1 MILLRLMTVWRC
13 PMFDSER
20 DKEIFPLCLDSAI
33 ISDVFLYW
41 NVHHV
46 EIHWEKNNYY
56 VVLCRENSHTLFFV
70 LCLALA
76 FHSTIS
82 MKVMKTVFVNP
93 KIYPNFDISQKLST
107 SIYDFVLLHVR
118 HVVFITIYFFLQ
130 WQLLNFEL
138 YRDTRAYVP
147 TYSVWHLV
155 LQIFLKRNLF
165 SKGFT

>member
-1 MILLRLMTVWRC
+1 MSYVRLRERKGNFSSLFGQCNYFWCVFVLKC
-13 PMFDSER
+13 PSR
-20 DKEIFPLCLDSAI
+20 RNTLG
-33 ISDVFLYW
+33 
-41 NVHHV
+41 
-46 EIHWEKNNYY
+46 KNNYY

-138 YRDTRAYVP
+138 YRDTRAYV
-147 TYSVWHLV
+147 YLGSSSRQNVD
-155 LQIFLKRNLF
+155 LQKFHEIMCLDMMCWIV
-165 SKGFT
+165 S